1 MLSDFYYRKFIQW
14 ENGPRYRYYG
24 DYVRDNQKILVEKFK
39 RDPTFQKICTFVTS
53 YAEGEN
59 ANALKT
65 IVKESISPEEDVLNI
80 LVVATLSACGYP
92 DLGSQSLV

>member
-1 MLSDFYYRKFIQW
+1 M
-14 ENGPRYRYYG
+14 
-24 DYVRDNQKILVEKFK
+24 LVEEFK
-39 RDPTFQKICTFVTS
+39 RDPTFQEICKFVTF

-80 LVVATLSACGYP
+80 LVAATLSACGYP
-92 DLGSQSLV
+92 DLGKSILGLVIGGVIGAAAISIVASLISKR